1 MLFADNIV
9 LIDETRD
16 GLNDK
21 LEKWRN
27 TLEFRGFRLSWSETE
42 YLRCEFSGV
51 EGARGEV
58 TMDGVIIPRVEKFM
72 YLCSII
78 EQKRDINKDINHH
91 IRVE

>member
-1 MLFADNIV
+1 MLFAHETV
-9 LIDETRD
+9 LINETRD

-58 TMDGVIIPRVEKFM
+58 TMDGVVIPRVEKFK
-72 YLCSII
+72 YLGLTI
-78 EQKRDINKDINHH
+78 EKRGDIDVDINYR
-91 IRVE
+91 IRVG

>member
-1 MLFADNIV
+1 MLFAHETV
-9 LIDETRD
+9 LINETRD

-51 EGARGEV
+51 EGAGGEV
-58 TMDGVIIPRVEKFM
+58 TIDGVVIPRVKKFKYLGLTIEKR
-72 YLCSII
+72 
-78 EQKRDINKDINHH
+78 RDIDVDINYR
-91 IRVE
+91 ISVG